1 MSAADGVIIVRLN
14 CTLYFRCDIRTKAKK
29 PGGKRCL
36 TLSGDAKQRTNNLF
50 VRGRAAPII
59 HFMYFFLCC
68 WFFGLVDAPLNASV
82 DVRVVGLIGCL
93 VGLMTVFTRHL
104 VISVPS
110 EHVRSV

>member
-1 MSAADGVIIVRLN
+1 METVPDPLRRRETKN
-14 CTLYFRCDIRTKAKK
+14 KQPFCTWT
-29 PGGKRCL
+29 
-36 TLSGDAKQRTNNLF
+36 
-50 VRGRAAPII
+50 AAPII